1 MFLHIHFNAGG
12 SLCKYIFSRVNIL
25 YRWVF
30 ICVFRRVSRCKK
42 PAKTYID
49 EYRFIIRT
57 ALLYNKCIKTWEADE
72 MHLLITV
79 FAAVIVTVKWY
90 RDRNNELLLGSLVL
104 MLWGASLMWLTDAIF
119 EFAELKADYFAP
131 EISDMTND
139 AFLGL
144 SVLALALIVWVVRL
158 LIKDPSGRVREA
170 LKKKN

>member
-1 MFLHIHFNAGG
+1 M
-12 SLCKYIFSRVNIL
+12 
-25 YRWVF
+25 
-30 ICVFRRVSRCKK
+30 
-42 PAKTYID
+42 
-49 EYRFIIRT
+49 
-57 ALLYNKCIKTWEADE
+57 YNKCIKTWEADE

-79 FAAVIVTVKWY
+79 FAAVIVTAKWY

-119 EFAELKADYFAP
+119 EFAELKAEYFAP